1 MTTTVVVTGTGNPI
15 PDPRRAGP
23 GVAVRYNNLTLQFDA
38 GRHTATRLVEAKVP
52 LAEVAAVFVT
62 HHHSDHLFGLD
73 DLVLSRWAPIGNH
86 HPALTVVAPAGPCIE
101 FAQDIP
107 KRWHADIAT
116 RIEHTGRTD
125 ELTVNTHGFE
135 ATSEPTTVW
144 QSSDGAVEVD
154 AIIVDHGCVI
164 PAVGYRVRTP
174 DGSIAISGD
183 CVPCDG
189 VRAIA
194 QDADVLIHEAMNGIL
209 MTELSKVMPRLTTIM
224 NYHSDA
230 AAVGLLALQS
240 NVRKLV
246 LTHLMPAPNT
256 AEEIQAFV
264 DQVRSSGFLG
274 DLDIAE
280 DLLAVVL

>member
-1 MTTTVVVTGTGNPI
+1 MTTTVVITGTGNPI

-23 GVAVRYNNLTLQFDA
+23 GVAVRYNDVTMQFDA
-38 GRHTATRLVEAKVP
+38 GRNTATRLVEAKVP
-52 LAEVAAVFVT
+52 LAGVAAVFVT

-73 DLVLSRWAPIGNH
+73 DLILSRWAPVGNH
-86 HPALTVVAPAGPCIE
+86 HGALTVIAPEGPCIE

-125 ELTVNTHGFE
+125 ELIVNTHSF
-135 ATSEPTTVW
+135 APTTEPTTVW
-144 QSSDGAVEVD
+144 RSSDGLVEVD

-174 DGSIAISGD
+174 DGTIAISGD

-209 MTELSKVMPRLTTIM
+209 MTELSKTFPRLTTIM

-230 AAVGLLALQS
+230 AAVGLLAS
-240 NVRKLV
+240 KANVQRLI

-256 AEEIQAFV
+256 AEESRAFH

-280 DLLAVVL
+280 DLLTVVL